1 MSINES
7 WWRTN
12 LHMDADGGADGG
24 GDNSS
29 AESYD
34 DGTDGA
40 QETGDSQSKK
50 SGVDKLPSYFSQFKK
65 ENREK
70 YSALSKCKSLDELA
84 ELALKGD
91 SYKEPDYT
99 GYLKMPTG
107 ESSKEEIQEF
117 LTKLG
122 VPEGPDKYSIP
133 EEKNQEPFVAGIE
146 KTLREAAFRSGMT
159 DKQTKNMWG
168 VMRAVIDT
176 AQGESQKYMEDRKNN
191 FDTRYSALF
200 NQYSQQA
207 QKDAAIKESLGYFKT
222 FITETGIGKALESS
236 GAIYDENLVKALADY
251 QKRNRGEFKSGSGSN
266 GREKP
271 GTMIAYSDE
280 FMKEFGKR

>member
-12 LHMDADGGADGG
+12 LYLDADGGADTG
-24 GDNSS
+24 GDNTSS
-29 AESYD
+29 DSSETEGAE
-34 DGTDGA
+34 
-40 QETGDSQSKK
+40 EDSQSKR
-50 SGVDKLPSYFSQFKK
+50 SEGDKLPSYFSQFKK

-107 ESSKEEIQEF
+107 ESTKEEIQDF
-117 LTKLG
+117 LSKLG
-122 VPEGPDKYSIP
+122 VPEGPDKYTIP
-133 EEKNQEPFVAGIE
+133 REDNQEPFVTGIE
-146 KTLREAAFRSGMT
+146 KTLREAAYRSGMT
-159 DKQTKNMWG
+159 DSQTKNMWG
-168 VMRAVIDT
+168 VIRAVVDT
-176 AQGESQKYMEDRKNN
+176 AKNETLKYMSDRRKTFDDRYSKLFDSYSQK
-191 FDTRYSALF
+191 
-200 NQYSQQA
+200 A

-222 FITETGIGKALESS
+222 FVTETGIGKALEKS

-266 GREKP
+266 SGEKR

-280 FMKEFGKR
+280 FIKEFGNR